1 MQASSFRAFLPA
13 EYPPGVKGRILAQ
26 RVTFIPAMT
35 PPITNSLASDQLI
48 SVSAAAGRLDISLRS
63 LYRLIADKQLPPPL
77 KVGGS
82 SKLCEADVAE
92 YVQRLKS
99 QRRV

>member
-1 MQASSFRAFLPA
+1 MTHR
-13 EYPPGVKGRILAQ
+13 G
-26 RVTFIPAMT
+26 TFFPAMT
-35 PPITNSLASDQLI
+35 PPPTNSPEPEQLV
-48 SVSAAAGRLDISLRS
+48 SVTAAAGRLDISLRS

-82 SKLCEADVAE
+82 SKLCESDLTA
-92 YVQRLKS
+92 YVHRLKS

>member
-1 MQASSFRAFLPA
+1 MCPC
-13 EYPPGVKGRILAQ
+13 RITSWVGA
-26 RVTFIPAMT
+26 FIPAMT

-82 SKLCEADVAE
+82 SKLCEADVAK

>member
-1 MQASSFRAFLPA
+1 
-13 EYPPGVKGRILAQ
+13 
-26 RVTFIPAMT
+26 MT
-35 PPITNSLASDQLI
+35 PPTVDSPDQLI
-48 SVSAAAGRLDISLRS
+48 SVTAAARRLDVSLRS

-77 KVGGS
+77 KVGGL
-82 SKLCEADVAE
+82 SKLCTSDLTD